1 VLSLLPWIWII
12 PANQYFWDDWAIA
25 ANLGLQDQ
33 IEYWGSAAKHF
44 GNPVIYFFLLPIGPW
59 IFHTLIIIASILGAI
74 SLSRIASQIPI
85 ANQLCVQWC
94 GPLFLVMPVFHA
106 RFSIATLE
114 YSLALAALL
123 SAWAL
128 LVNRN
133 TLLTKISA
141 VTLLIY
147 AIGVPSLAIVFPFI
161 WIHVTWL
168 NISSKNLRDS
178 IAVGIRGLYVLAIP
192 ALFSIWFMRLI
203 NTEGKYRVSR
213 DGLIDWSNDFLRLLL
228 CTIVFL
234 AFIFRFRRNNLRSW
248 LIVTLTVHLIYLSL
262 FPYFAVGYK
271 PLYDIQPWTMQDNL
285 RDEFLWR
292 FTLPLILLTAVFAI
306 VYVCNKHRGFGRFGI
321 FEFLL
326 FSFVA
331 TFGTISIGFGPM
343 DWESRHW
350 LVAWP
355 TLVVFAMSLASQANQ
370 TSQKRLFVA
379 MFVVFLIS
387 SVVISAEYFVDTVKQ
402 RALVNLAEEELDKFF
417 QTNLTDL
424 SIIVLKTRE
433 STEKLNARS
442 RNYRSY
448 EWEGIISQGLNR
460 LSRPIIVQSVNFF
473 RRNLGLKCHYPIDA
487 ILIEPEVRSSM
498 FVALTQFKVD
508 ATFNPI
514 IIKLCLSQIR

>member
-33 IEYWGSAAKHF
+33 IKYWGSAAKHF

-59 IFHTLIIIASILGAI
+59 IFHTLIIVASILGAL

-203 NTEGKYRVSR
+203 NTE
-213 DGLIDWSNDFLRLLL
+213 
-228 CTIVFL
+228 
-234 AFIFRFRRNNLRSW
+234 
-248 LIVTLTVHLIYLSL
+248 
-262 FPYFAVGYK
+262 
-271 PLYDIQPWTMQDNL
+271 
-285 RDEFLWR
+285 
-292 FTLPLILLTAVFAI
+292 
-306 VYVCNKHRGFGRFGI
+306 
-321 FEFLL
+321 
-326 FSFVA
+326 
-331 TFGTISIGFGPM
+331 
-343 DWESRHW
+343 
-350 LVAWP
+350 
-355 TLVVFAMSLASQANQ
+355 
-370 TSQKRLFVA
+370 
-379 MFVVFLIS
+379 
-387 SVVISAEYFVDTVKQ
+387 
-402 RALVNLAEEELDKFF
+402 
-417 QTNLTDL
+417 
-424 SIIVLKTRE
+424 
-433 STEKLNARS
+433 
-442 RNYRSY
+442 
-448 EWEGIISQGLNR
+448 
-460 LSRPIIVQSVNFF
+460 
-473 RRNLGLKCHYPIDA
+473 
-487 ILIEPEVRSSM
+487 
-498 FVALTQFKVD
+498 
-508 ATFNPI
+508 
-514 IIKLCLSQIR
+514 

>member
-1 VLSLLPWIWII
+1 MPWIWII

-25 ANLGLQDQ
+25 ANLGWQDQ
-33 IEYWGSAAKHF
+33 IEYWESAAKHF

-59 IFHTLIIIASILGAI
+59 IFHTLIIIASLLGAF
-74 SLSRIASQIPI
+74 SLSRITSQIPI
-85 ANQLCVQWC
+85 ANQLCVRWS
-94 GPLFLVMPVFHA
+94 GPLFMVMPVFHA

-128 LVNRN
+128 LVNKD
-133 TLLTKISA
+133 TLLMKISA
-141 VTLLIY
+141 VMLLIY

-168 NISSKNLRDS
+168 NKSSKSLQDN
-178 IAVGIRGLYVLAIP
+178 IAVGIKGLYVLAIP

-228 CTIVFL
+228 GTIVFVVV
-234 AFIFRFRRNNLRSW
+234 IFWFKRKSLRSW
-248 LIVTLTVHLIYLSL
+248 LIITLTLHLIYLSL

-271 PLYDIQPWTMQDNL
+271 PLYDLQPWTMQDNL

-292 FTLPLILLTAVFAI
+292 FTIPLILLTVVFSV
-306 VYVCNKHRGFGRFGI
+306 VYVCSKPRGFGRFGI

-326 FSFVA
+326 FSFVVI
-331 TFGTISIGFGPM
+331 FGGISIGFGPM

-355 TLVVFAMSLASQANQ
+355 TLVIFAMSLASQANQ
-370 TSQKRLFVA
+370 TSQKSLFVA
-379 MFVVFLIS
+379 IFAVFLIS
-387 SVVISAEYFVDTVKQ
+387 SVAISAEYFVDTVKQ
-402 RALVNLAEEELDKFF
+402 QALVNLAEEELDKFF
-417 QTNLTDL
+417 QTNLTNSSL
-424 SIIVLKTRE
+424 IVLKTGE

-442 RNYRSY
+442 RGYRPY
-448 EWEGIISQGLNR
+448 EWEGIINQGLHR
-460 LSRPIIVQSVNFF
+460 SSSPIDVQPVNFF
-473 RRNLGLKCHYPIDA
+473 RRNLVVKCHHPIDVV
-487 ILIEPEVRSSM
+487 LIEPKVRSSI
-498 FVALTQFKVD
+498 FVALTQFTVD
-508 ATFNPI
+508 VTFNPI
-514 IIKLCLSQIR
+514 TVKLCFSQIR

>member
-1 VLSLLPWIWII
+1 MGW
-12 PANQYFWDDWAIA
+12 
-25 ANLGLQDQ
+25 QDQ
-33 IEYWGSAAKHF
+33 IEYWESAAKHF
-44 GNPVIYFFLLPIGPW
+44 ANPLVYFVLLPIGPR
-59 IFHTLIIIASILGAI
+59 IFHTLIIASSVLGAFSLTRII
-74 SLSRIASQIPI
+74 SKIPK
-85 ANQLCVQWC
+85 ANQLCVRWS
-94 GPLFLVMPVFHA
+94 GPLFLVTPVFHA
-106 RFSIATLE
+106 RFSIATFE
-114 YSLALAALL
+114 YLVALTALL
-123 SAWAL
+123 LAWAL
-128 LVNRN
+128 LVNQK
-133 TLLTKISA
+133 TLVVRFSA
-141 VTLLIY
+141 TVLLVY

-161 WIHVTWL
+161 WLHMTWL
-168 NISSKNLRDS
+168 DKSSKSFRNILVAGVKS
-178 IAVGIRGLYVLAIP
+178 SYVLTVP
-192 ALFSIWFMRLI
+192 ALFSIFFIKLI
-203 NTEGKYRVSR
+203 NAGGKYRASR
-213 DGLIDWSNDFLRLLL
+213 DGLIDWSNDFIRFFL
-228 CTIVFL
+228 CTVVFIL
-234 AFIFRFRRNNLRSW
+234 LIYRFRKEHLTSW
-248 LIVTLTVHLIYLSL
+248 LIVLATLHLIYLAL

-271 PLYDIQPWTMQDNL
+271 PLYDFQPWTMRDDL
-285 RDEFLWR
+285 RDEFLLRLTPSLHILGFVFLATYACHKHW
-292 FTLPLILLTAVFAI
+292 TLKKL
-306 VYVCNKHRGFGRFGI
+306 GI
-321 FEFLL
+321 FEILL
-326 FSFVA
+326 FSFV
-331 TFGTISIGFGPM
+331 TIFAAMSIGFGPM

-424 SIIVLKTRE
+424 SIIVLKTGE

-460 LSRPIIVQSVNFF
+460 SSRPIIVQSVNFF

>member
-1 VLSLLPWIWII
+1 
-12 PANQYFWDDWAIA
+12 
-25 ANLGLQDQ
+25 
-33 IEYWGSAAKHF
+33 
-44 GNPVIYFFLLPIGPW
+44 
-59 IFHTLIIIASILGAI
+59 
-74 SLSRIASQIPI
+74 
-85 ANQLCVQWC
+85 
-94 GPLFLVMPVFHA
+94 
-106 RFSIATLE
+106 
-114 YSLALAALL
+114 
-123 SAWAL
+123 
-128 LVNRN
+128 
-133 TLLTKISA
+133 
-141 VTLLIY
+141 
-147 AIGVPSLAIVFPFI
+147 
-161 WIHVTWL
+161 
-168 NISSKNLRDS
+168 
-178 IAVGIRGLYVLAIP
+178 
-192 ALFSIWFMRLI
+192 
-203 NTEGKYRVSR
+203 
-213 DGLIDWSNDFLRLLL
+213 
-228 CTIVFL
+228 
-234 AFIFRFRRNNLRSW
+234 
-248 LIVTLTVHLIYLSL
+248 
-262 FPYFAVGYK
+262 
-271 PLYDIQPWTMQDNL
+271 
-285 RDEFLWR
+285 
-292 FTLPLILLTAVFAI
+292 
-306 VYVCNKHRGFGRFGI
+306 
-321 FEFLL
+321 
-326 FSFVA
+326 VA

-387 SVVISAEYFVDTVKQ
+387 SVVISAEYLVDTVKQ

-460 LSRPIIVQSVNFF
+460 SSRPIIVQSVNFF

-498 FVALTQFKVD
+498 FAALTQFKVD

>member
-1 VLSLLPWIWII
+1 MPWIWII

-25 ANLGLQDQ
+25 ANLGWQDQ
-33 IEYWGSAAKHF
+33 IEYWESAAKHF

-59 IFHTLIIIASILGAI
+59 IFHTLIIIASILGAF
-74 SLSRIASQIPI
+74 SLSRIISQIPI
-85 ANQLCVQWC
+85 ANQLCVRWS
-94 GPLFLVMPVFHA
+94 GPLFLVTPVFHA
-106 RFSIATLE
+106 RFSIATFE

-128 LVNRN
+128 LVNKD
-133 TLLTKISA
+133 TLLMKISA
-141 VTLLIY
+141 VMLLIY

-168 NISSKNLRDS
+168 NKSSKSLQDN
-178 IAVGIRGLYVLAIP
+178 IAVGIKGLYVLAIP
-192 ALFSIWFMRLI
+192 ALFSIWFTRLI

-228 CTIVFL
+228 GTIVFVVV
-234 AFIFRFRRNNLRSW
+234 IFWFKRKSLRSW
-248 LIVTLTVHLIYLSL
+248 LIITLTLHLIYLSL

-271 PLYDIQPWTMQDNL
+271 PLYDLQPWTMQDNL

-292 FTLPLILLTAVFAI
+292 FTIPLILLTVVFSV
-306 VYVCNKHRGFGRFGI
+306 VYVCSKPRGFGRFGI

-326 FSFVA
+326 FSFVV
-331 TFGTISIGFGPM
+331 TFGGISIGFGPM

-355 TLVVFAMSLASQANQ
+355 TLVIFAMSLAGQANQ
-370 TSQKRLFVA
+370 TSQKSLFVA
-379 MFVVFLIS
+379 VFAVFLVS
-387 SVVISAEYFVDTVKQ
+387 SVAISAEYLVDTVKQ
-402 RALVNLAEEELDKFF
+402 QALVNLAEEELDKFF
-417 QTNLTDL
+417 QTNLTAL
-424 SIIVLKTRE
+424 SLIVLKTGE

-442 RNYRSY
+442 RGYRSY
-448 EWEGIISQGLNR
+448 EWEGIINQGLHR
-460 LSRPIIVQSVNFF
+460 SSRPIDVQSVNFF
-473 RRNLGLKCHYPIDA
+473 RKNLVLKCHYPIDA
-487 ILIEPEVRSSM
+487 VLIEPEVRSSI

-514 IIKLCLSQIR
+514 IIKLCFSQIR